1 MTKNPDL
8 DQLKFP
14 IGQFQKPISISE
26 NDIKNWI
33 DTIES
38 FSHKIKSA
46 TKNLSVEKLNLK
58 YRPDGWSVKQVVH
71 HCADSH
77 MNSFIRFKLALT
89 EVNPVIKPYEEA
101 KWAALTDANEDD
113 ISASLL
119 IIEGVHKRWTLLLK
133 SFDENDFK
141 SSFFHPESKTT
152 NCLDVI
158 LGLYAWHCN
167 HHLAHIEQAL
177 NYNGMFNISPD
188 SSENTFLEK

>member
-1 MTKNPDL
+1 MDSK
-8 DQLKFP
+8 LKFP
-14 IGQFQKPISISE
+14 IGEYKKPNLISE
-26 NDIKNWI
+26 NDIQNWI
-33 DTIES
+33 EIIET
-38 FSHKIKSA
+38 FPLKIKRI
-46 TKNLSVEKLNLK
+46 TKNLSVEKLNWK

-89 EVNPVIKPYEEA
+89 EVNPTVKPYDEA
-101 KWAALTDANEDD
+101 KWAELKDANEDD
-113 ISASLL
+113 ISASLS
-119 IIEGVHKRWTLLLK
+119 IIESLHKRLALLLK

-152 NCLDVI
+152 NCLDVV
-158 LGLYAWHCN
+158 LSFYAWHCN

-177 NYNGMFNISPD
+177 KYNGIFNTSPD